1 MCGTASRG
9 TLRSEVKGEARRRPP
24 EDMSGEESRDSSC
37 IPSAPRKSKSKGP
50 AFLAKRRPRESI
62 ELDQPMIT
70 LRIASQMPI
79 NAAAEIK
86 PAQIGSAPST
96 QIWCAL
102 VPGVR

>member
-1 MCGTASRG
+1 MRGTASRG

-24 EDMSGEESRDSSC
+24 EDMSGEESRESSC
-37 IPSAPRKSKSKGP
+37 IPSAPRRSR
-50 AFLAKRRPRESI
+50 LRESV
-62 ELDQPMIT
+62 EHATQPMIT
-70 LRIASQMPI
+70 LSTASQMPI
-79 NAAAEIK
+79 NAAAEIS